1 MATSLWETR
10 GISEQ
15 ALGQSLRPFADV
27 LTDAFQVVDDLV
39 GNLELVGTPFGRVRA
54 AVAVKARNLALA
66 CYSLS
71 LDGLAQESGALFRV
85 LLESLELLQ
94 YLRDDPKRLSEAL
107 NGQLP
112 SAGQIA
118 KQINGRFKG
127 LRDHLNAHA
136 SHLSLSSEAMNHLV
150 DHSQGRLRTVQPYSE
165 RVLRTNLRTL
175 LSMLVWLAIEAA
187 NCCSIAEGRVEDVTA
202 GRVEDLKRRAFEIF
216 DGAIP
221 S

>member
-1 MATSLWETR
+1 M
-10 GISEQ
+10 
-15 ALGQSLRPFADV
+15 RPFADI

-39 GNLELVGTPFGRVRA
+39 GYLELAGAPLGRVCA
-54 AVAVKARNLALA
+54 TIAVKARNLALA

-94 YLRDDPKRLSEAL
+94 YLRDDPKRLIEVL

-112 SAGQIA
+112 SAGGIA
-118 KQINGRFKG
+118 KQINGKFKS

-136 SHLSLSSEAMNHLV
+136 SHFSLSFEAMNHLV
-150 DHSQGRLRTVQPYSE
+150 DYSHGRLRTAQPYSE

-175 LSMLVWLAIEAA
+175 LSMLVWLAIEVA
-187 NCCSIAEGRVEDVTA
+187 NCCSVAEGRVEDATA
-202 GRVEDLKRRAFEIF
+202 DRVEDLKRRAFEIF
-216 DGAIP
+216 DGADP
-221 S
+221 T